1 MTKQEFI
8 KGLAITLMMAACTT
22 EREGDAPSPVVCPV
36 AGIELTRAEKDLVLS
51 NNDFA
56 FNLLRQATAIDETG
70 TPQERTLV
78 LSPFSITSVLGML
91 NNGAAGQT
99 QQQINKV
106 LGFTDVSQANLF
118 CQKLMLQAPRLD
130 DKTHIAIA
138 NNIYVNKG
146 YQLKPAFLQT
156 AQSYYQAQPTTLDF
170 HDAHTIDI
178 INQWAQDHTE
188 DMISKVVDEDSFE
201 PDAISYM
208 LNATYFKGEWARK
221 FNADMTREEPFYSEL
236 DNKIVRRVP
245 MMQQEGTFGYT
256 QSDDYQLL
264 QMPFGNGLFAM
275 TFILPREG
283 KTLHDVKSSI
293 GGGWWQELRKRLIS
307 GKVQVK
313 IPRFEISTVI
323 DLVQL
328 MSDLGMP
335 LAFTEA
341 AEFPNLCQQPAFI
354 GKMNQCARI
363 KVNEQG
369 AEAAAVTTVPI
380 ICTSFLGTAFVANR
394 PFLYVISEQSTG
406 TILFIGQY
414 TGVEEE

>member
-1 MTKQEFI
+1 MTKQEFM
-8 KGLAITLMMAACTT
+8 KGLAVILMMAACTT
-22 EREGDAPSPVVCPV
+22 EKNSDDPKPVVCPV
-36 AGIELTRAEKDLVLS
+36 AGIELTRGEKDLVLS

-56 FNLLRQATAIDETG
+56 FNLLRQATVIDEAG
-70 TPQERTLV
+70 SGQERTLM
-78 LSPFSITSVLGML
+78 LSPFSITTVLSML
-91 NNGAAGQT
+91 SNGAAGLT
-99 QQQINKV
+99 QQQINQV
-106 LGFTDVSQANLF
+106 LGFTDVSQANVF
-118 CQKLMLQAPRLD
+118 CQKLMQQAPRLD
-130 DKTHIAIA
+130 EKTRIAIA

-146 YQLKPAFLQT
+146 IQLKPAFLQT
-156 AQSYYQAQPTTLDF
+156 AQSYYMAQPTTLDF
-170 HDAHTIDI
+170 RDAKTMDI
-178 INQWAQDHTE
+178 INQWAKDKTE
-188 DMISKVVDEDSFE
+188 GMISEVVNEKSFE

-236 DNKIVRRVP
+236 DNKTVRQVP
-245 MMQQEGTFGYT
+245 MMQQEGTFSYT

-264 QMPFGNGLFAM
+264 QMPFGNGLYAM

-283 KTLHDVKSSI
+283 NTLNGVKWSI
-293 GGGWWQELRKRLIS
+293 SGSWWQELPKQMMSR
-307 GKVQVK
+307 KVQVR
-313 IPRFEISTVI
+313 IPRFEISTNI

-341 AEFPNLCQQPAFI
+341 AEFPDLCQQPAFI

-369 AEAAAVTTVPI
+369 AEAAAVTTVTGMP
-380 ICTSFLGTAFVANR
+380 TSVMGTAFVANR

-414 TGVEEE
+414 TGIEKK